1 MNIKLS
7 ELEQYLR
14 IPALYLYSLENCIF
28 QAAVEFKGELRFI
41 TDNRGQLLSAR
52 TEQLLLAKLSNLR
65 IESLF
70 LRHESAYDEMV
81 GQPEKRAGNR
91 LEVPLSVSL
100 IPPSKG

>member
-14 IPALYLYSLENCIF
+14 IPAVYLYSLENCIY
-28 QAAVEFKGELRFI
+28 QAAVEMGGELRFI

-81 GQPEKRAGNR
+81 GQPDKTTGNR
-91 LEVPLSVSL
+91 LQVPLSTSL
-100 IPPSKG
+100 IPPASD